1 MPVGFIFW
9 LLWALAF
16 ISWLG
21 TRWGPERFGNYV
33 YVSELFILAL
43 FFFLG
48 WHNFGFIIHQ

>member
-9 LLWALAF
+9 LLWILAF

-21 TRWGPERFGNYV
+21 TRWGPYSSLV
-33 YVSELFILAL
+33 YVSEIFILAL

-48 WHNFGFIIHQ
+48 WHDFGFVIHQ